1 MLDFFKNII
10 NSATDSA
17 SDRIKNPLVGAFIFA
32 WIACNWNIVFIMLFS
47 SKNIEEKIGYAL
59 DVYSWKYG
67 FWSPVLVAFLYVL
80 FVPIANLLIDIVL
93 KKFVLLSLH
102 NQHEKKIAILEMK
115 KVEEKNRAE
124 VDIAYEKIKTGA
136 EKEIQE
142 IRESITE
149 SKEREGQLT
158 QEAEELKKEIS
169 TLKLNSNEL
178 KKSHNEK
185 LELLNNIIKKLED
198 ENNKLNNEVNVLSNK
213 ANEILFE
220 NNKLKSKA
228 REIGINF

>member
-80 FVPIANLLIDIVL
+80 FVPIANLLIDVVL

-102 NQHEKKIAILEMK
+102 NQHEKRIAILEMK

-158 QEAEELKKEIS
+158 QEAKELKEKIDFLNNEIEKIKHEAESNVEELTGMIAI
-169 TLKLNSNEL
+169 LKGKNSAL
-178 KKSHNEK
+178 V
-185 LELLNNIIKKLED
+185 D
-198 ENNKLNNEVNVLSNK
+198 ENNKIKSQIPESKGILSQYVYQGK
-213 ANEILFE
+213 
-220 NNKLKSKA
+220 
-228 REIGINF
+228 

>member
-80 FVPIANLLIDIVL
+80 FVPIANLLIDVVL

-115 KVEEKNRAE
+115 KIEEKNRAE
-124 VDIAYEKIKTGA
+124 VNIAYEKIKTGA

-142 IRESITE
+142 MRENITE

-158 QEAEELKKEIS
+158 QEAKELKEKIDSLNSELKIIKNQAELDVEELSSKIIILEAENS
-169 TLKLNSNEL
+169 KLMG
-178 KKSHNEK
+178 
-185 LELLNNIIKKLED
+185 
-198 ENNKLNNEVNVLSNK
+198 ENNKFKPRVSIGRGVVTPYMGNVNK
-213 ANEILFE
+213 
-220 NNKLKSKA
+220 
-228 REIGINF
+228 